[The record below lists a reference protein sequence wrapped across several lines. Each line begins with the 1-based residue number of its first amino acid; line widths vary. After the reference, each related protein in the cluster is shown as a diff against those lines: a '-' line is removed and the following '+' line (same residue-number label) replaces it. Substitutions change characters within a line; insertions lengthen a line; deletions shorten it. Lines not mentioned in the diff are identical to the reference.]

1 MNLSRR
7 RLLGIGA
14 VCVGLAGSGC
24 LGENSDDDRDTSDDG
39 SDSDDSS
46 DGDNDGDVTG
56 STSSADGDDSASD
69 APGEEDDAT
78 GAADTTPTDLG
89 LDHGAE
95 YAAFEYLKAID
106 VGDVDAAN
114 AVLHPESPLWLD
126 DGDIQEPG
134 VSIDELELAT
144 VEEAVAGEFGLE
156 GDDLADA
163 TAETK
168 AELEAFLD
176 EIDADEYAYVWGSF
190 TSAQYGDEDGYLL
203 VVRDGDEWLI
213 HGE

>member
-1 MNLSRR
+1 MNCSRR

-24 LGENSDDDRDTSDDG
+24 LGEDGDDDDDRNASDDTSD
-39 SDSDDSS
+39 S
-46 DGDNDGDVTG
+46 GDNDGDVTG
-56 STSSADGDDSASD
+56 STTSTDDDDSASD
-69 APGEEDDAT
+69 ATGEEDDAT

-106 VGDVDAAN
+106 LGDVDAAN

-144 VEEAVAGEFGLE
+144 VEETVAGEFGLE
-156 GDDLADA
+156 GDELTET